1 MSSVAF
7 EDPYSMMSKEEVEK
21 ISNRISRKVIKEIS
35 RKIFSN
41 LKKYK

>member
-35 RKIFSN
+35 RQIFSN

>member
-35 RKIFSN
+35 RQIFSN
-41 LKKYK
+41 LKKI